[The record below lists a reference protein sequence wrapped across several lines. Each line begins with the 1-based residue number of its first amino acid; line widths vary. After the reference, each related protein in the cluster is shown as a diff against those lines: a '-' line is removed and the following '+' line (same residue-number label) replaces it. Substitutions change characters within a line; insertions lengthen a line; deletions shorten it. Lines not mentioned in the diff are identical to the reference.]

1 MMIFGTRPEAIKL
14 APLVRELKKRTP
26 SGVSVC
32 VTGQHRQMLDQVLN
46 VFDIKPD
53 YDLDLMR
60 EDQSLTDVTTGV
72 LAGVEDVI
80 RKEHPRMVVVQ
91 GDTTT
96 AMAGALAAY
105 YAQVPIAHVEA
116 GLRTG
121 QKYSP
126 FPEEVNRAV
135 IDVMADLQFAP
146 TDQAKQNLLRAGVP
160 ESTITVTGNTA
171 IDAVLMMERDTSA
184 LRPGSK
190 ILEDIP
196 EKLAAKVSDPDSK
209 SRLVLV
215 TGHRRESFGDDLE
228 SICRALSKI
237 TAEHED
243 VELAYPVHL
252 NPRVRESVFRL
263 LEGQERIWLF
273 EPPAYSS
280 FVWLLSRAYMVITDS
295 GGIQEEAPALNKPV
309 LVTREVTERPE
320 AIDAGCAILVGV
332 DTDQIVDTAGK
343 LLRNKV
349 LHHSMAVAP
358 NPFGDGHASER
369 IANAIEEWSP
379 NVD

>member
-1 MMIFGTRPEAIKL
+1 MVFGTRPEAIKL
-14 APLVRELKKRTP
+14 APLVRELEKRNP
-26 SGVSVC
+26 AGVSVC
-32 VTGQHRQMLDQVLN
+32 VTGQHRQMLDQVLG

-72 LAGVEDVI
+72 LAGLEEVI
-80 RKEHPRMVVVQ
+80 RREQPRMVVVQ

-105 YAQVPIAHVEA
+105 YAQIPIAHVEA

-146 TDQAKQNLLRAGVP
+146 TELAKQNLLRAGVS

-171 IDAVLMMERDTSA
+171 IDAVLMMEQDSGS
-184 LRPGSK
+184 LRPDDES
-190 ILEDIP
+190 LRDIP
-196 EKLAAKVSDPDSK
+196 EELAAKVSAPDSK

-237 TAEHED
+237 AADHED

-263 LEGQERIWLF
+263 LEGQDRIWLF

-320 AIDAGCAILVGV
+320 AVDAGCAILVGV
-332 DTDQIVDTAGK
+332 DTDVISKTADR
-343 LLRNKV
+343 LLRDRD
-349 LHHSMAVAP
+349 LHHSMASAP
-358 NPFGDGHASER
+358 NPFGDGHASEL
-369 IANAIEEWSP
+369 IVNAIEEWSSG
-379 NVD
+379 VD